1 MNEVNVYD
9 IAASEW
15 YNQATSGP
23 TPNIRVNPCAV
34 VAAAPDGSSYNV
46 YMFGGQNLIPYD
58 NQTQY
63 NDMWIL
69 SVPSFTW
76 IQVNQGGQST
86 PYPRA
91 GHTCNI
97 WDGQMI
103 VIGGYIGT
111 DLSCESPGIY
121 VFNLTSLQWVNQF
134 TALTGPQSSTGS
146 FSSNSYNPFSQQSN
160 QRGTGESN
168 GLQGSYGYEVPEP
181 VQSAVGGNAVGGATI
196 TAPIQSAT
204 SGPFASGKP
213 QTYTITTT
221 NSAGAVVTET
231 GVTGGNVGSP
241 NNSGTSDA
249 ARSGAI
255 AAGVIAFVLLI
266 LVGYLGFCAYI
277 YRKQLQLYKA
287 HVAAAQRAAA
297 DPLRAEKTPFFAGP
311 FGSNVNDFGGT
322 RPSANTQPDSFWA
335 RYRQSSDSQGNNG
348 SGGPSAASN
357 RGSGGRGHRQQD
369 SVGSSGGGAQG
380 SAPSEGGS
388 STEDL
393 LDGSEPTFVGVM
405 LHPRRS
411 LRVINRD

>member
-34 VAAAPDGSSYNV
+34 VAAAPDGSSYNI
-46 YMFGGQNLIPYD
+46 YMFGGQNLIPYE

-76 IQVNQGGQST
+76 IQVNQGDQSV
-86 PYPRA
+86 PYARA

-97 WDGQMI
+97 WDGQM
-103 VIGGYIGT
+103 VVVGGYIGT
-111 DLSCESPGIY
+111 DISCESPGIY
-121 VFNLTSLQWVNQF
+121 VFNLTSLQWMNQF

-146 FSSNSYNPFSQQSN
+146 FSSDTYNPFSQQQN
-160 QRGTGESN
+160 QRGSNESS
-168 GLQGSYGYEVPEP
+168 GLQGSYGYEVPAP
-181 VQSAVGGNAVGGATI
+181 VYSAVGGNAAGGATI
-196 TAPIQSAT
+196 TAPVQSAT
-204 SGPFASGKP
+204 SGPLASGKP

-221 NSAGAVVTET
+221 NAAGAVITET
-231 GVTGGNVGSP
+231 GISGGTG
-241 NNSGTSDA
+241 NSNGTPSSA
-249 ARSGAI
+249 ARTGAI

-266 LVGYLGFCAYI
+266 IASYLGFCTYV

-287 HVAAAQRAAA
+287 HVAAAQRADA
-297 DPLRAEKTPFFAGP
+297 DPSRAAEKVPFFAGP
-311 FGSNVNDFGGT
+311 PGAAHNESGGS
-322 RPSANTQPDSFWA
+322 RPLPPAAHNDSFWA
-335 RYRQSSDSQGNNG
+335 VYRGSSESQGVSSG
-348 SGGPSAASN
+348 SAGPSH
-357 RGSGGRGHRQQD
+357 GHARQQD
-369 SVGSSGGGAQG
+369 SIGGSSSGARPFTSSGGEN
-380 SAPSEGGS
+380 SD
-388 STEDL
+388 EDL
-393 LDGSEPTFVGVM
+393 LSGQEPTFVGVM